1 MQTGSPHCRG
11 PTSRLKPPGAVSHDS
26 TQYITPPLNSPWQ
39 YRGSTCSYSAPRA
52 AQTRAMPSGAPRACM
67 LPRSSSVF
75 QAVSTCLTVG
85 PAVCPCICPAI
96 CISAAWVA
104 QHNARDA
111 RCPDRLFM
119 DRLFMDRLFMD
130 RLFMDRLFM
139 DRLFM
144 DRLFMDRLF
153 MDRLFMDRLCMWL
166 GRRGVHAC
174 APARHLRPRG
184 RPTTCTGVAATKPGW
199 ITSCVIGSITAGPAL
214 VTVAT

>member
-1 MQTGSPHCRG
+1 MSCKCWLCVQTGSPHCRG

-26 TQYITPPLNSPWQ
+26 TQYITPPLNSPRQ

-119 DRLFMDRLFMD
+119 DRLFMDRLFM
-130 RLFMDRLFM
+130 
-139 DRLFM
+139 
-144 DRLFMDRLF
+144 
-153 MDRLFMDRLCMWL
+153 WL

>member
-111 RCPDRLFM
+111 RCPDRL
-119 DRLFMDRLFMD
+119 
-130 RLFMDRLFM
+130 
-139 DRLFM
+139 
-144 DRLFMDRLF
+144 
-153 MDRLFMDRLCMWL
+153 CMWL